1 MPGTK
6 RIGYSHSALTA
17 GFVVSLPRNN
27 SRSRGVREALPSER
41 AGGRYESGTN
51 RTEVRTGPG
60 LASERFGD
68 GGARRGRAHLRRR
81 ARRGRMSARR
91 AGVARRHAGRQ
102 AVEGGVAVRGG
113 AAGAAGAEVVA
124 VLGRLLMGDPRA
136 PRDRPRGATSSPRR
150 AASQGAR
157 QACCPA

>member
-81 ARRGRMSARR
+81 AGENACLHDELVWRDDTPDGKQSRAVWRCEAGLRVRPARK
-91 AGVARRHAGRQ
+91 
-102 AVEGGVAVRGG
+102 
-113 AAGAAGAEVVA
+113 
-124 VLGRLLMGDPRA
+124 
-136 PRDRPRGATSSPRR
+136 S
-150 AASQGAR
+150 
-157 QACCPA
+157 